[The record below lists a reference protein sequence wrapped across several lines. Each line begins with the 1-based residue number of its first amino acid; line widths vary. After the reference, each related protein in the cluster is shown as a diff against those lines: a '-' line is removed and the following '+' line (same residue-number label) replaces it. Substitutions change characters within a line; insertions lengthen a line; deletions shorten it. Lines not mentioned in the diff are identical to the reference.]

1 MRLPSGGRIP
11 VPICGTNPN
20 VVPLHSQQD
29 YKPMNQTIEVIDVIE
44 PWHTI
49 SRTTVEPTMWQVRA
63 HGDNG
68 FDQLID
74 LYDTLDEAEKEYPY
88 AVTIPSSRYCTCSFF
103 TALNLK

>member
-1 MRLPSGGRIP
+1 
-11 VPICGTNPN
+11 
-20 VVPLHSQQD
+20 
-29 YKPMNQTIEVIDVIE
+29 MNQTIVVDVID

-49 SRTTVEPTMWQVRA
+49 SKTTVEPTMWQVTA

-74 LYDTLDEAEKEYPY
+74 LFDTLDEAEKAYPY